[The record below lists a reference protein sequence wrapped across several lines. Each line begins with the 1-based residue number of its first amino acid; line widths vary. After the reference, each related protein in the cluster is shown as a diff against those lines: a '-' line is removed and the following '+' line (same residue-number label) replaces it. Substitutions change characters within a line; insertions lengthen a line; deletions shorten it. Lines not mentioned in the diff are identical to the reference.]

1 MLCKVR
7 GCRFNQT
14 HLTFYHKCGNCNI
27 YGHGRY
33 ECCYDDDK
41 QHLYQ
46 QFMTPDQVIPYESHC
61 QIETCQF
68 PWSHQQIAHHCSL
81 CGKNGHDKTSACE
94 YIIHKKCPIC
104 NGHSNINIKN
114 RIFTDIDC
122 VICMEGEKK
131 KVVFENCG
139 HAQVCEECVVQL

>member
-14 HLTFYHKCGNCNI
+14 HLTFYHKCGNCNL

-33 ECCYDDDK
+33 ECLHDDEK
-41 QHLYQ
+41 QRLYQ
-46 QFMTPDQVIPYESHC
+46 QFMSPDQQIPFESHC

-81 CGKNGHDKTSACE
+81 CGKNGHETTPRGGKINT
-94 YIIHKKCPIC
+94 KKGP
-104 NGHSNINIKN
+104 
-114 RIFTDIDC
+114 
-122 VICMEGEKK
+122 
-131 KVVFENCG
+131 
-139 HAQVCEECVVQL
+139 